1 MEIRI
6 QAIHFDASE
15 KLEKFIQKKVSKLEQ
30 YYDGIIAVEVSLKV
44 VKPETAQNKEA
55 GIKVLVP
62 RNEDIFSC
70 KVADTFEE
78 AVAISTQGI
87 RLHQQTHLKH
97 AVHIFF
103 GDAGNHQALFGQDGD
118 QALLLQTAQCIP
130 HGSAADVAHF
140 RAEFLLIQKLVGPV
154 LTVQDLGFQVLISLQ
169 LQARL
174 GLGFHFFHRRSYS

>member
-62 RNEDIFSC
+62 RNEDMA
-70 KVADTFEE
+70 VE
-78 AVAISTQGI
+78 ALVKQ
-87 RLHQQTHLKH
+87 LLK
-97 AVHIFF
+97 
-103 GDAGNHQALFGQDGD
+103 
-118 QALLLQTAQCIP
+118 TKEKM
-130 HGSAADVAHF
+130 
-140 RAEFLLIQKLVGPV
+140 REK
-154 LTVQDLGFQVLISLQ
+154 
-169 LQARL
+169 
-174 GLGFHFFHRRSYS
+174 